1 MPMYL
6 YSQACISR
14 APSIAR
20 LRWQQ
25 LRAGVHLA
33 LADNKLGTGG
43 GRAGFIAQT
52 AAACSVWPDLHARFW
67 WAPRLTLSAAVVLA
81 LARSSNIDYELGLG
95 QIQRTFLLAGA

>member
-1 MPMYL
+1 MYL

-52 AAACSVWPDLHARFW
+52 ATACSVWPDLHAKILVGTK
-67 WAPRLTLSAAVVLA
+67 AHTLC
-81 LARSSNIDYELGLG
+81 SSGAGTCQGL
-95 QIQRTFLLAGA
+95 QH